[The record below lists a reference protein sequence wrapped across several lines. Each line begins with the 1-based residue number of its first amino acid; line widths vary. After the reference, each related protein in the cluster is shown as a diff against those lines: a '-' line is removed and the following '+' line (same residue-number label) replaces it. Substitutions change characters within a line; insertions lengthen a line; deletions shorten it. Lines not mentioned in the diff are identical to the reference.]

1 LLTRLVDSSSQFL
14 SLFFQTRP
22 GGGGVFGV
30 VGLSL
35 RGVSSKKAI
44 TQHDKADQEEA
55 VKAEGHDLET

>member
-1 LLTRLVDSSSQFL
+1 LLTRLVDSTNQFL
-14 SLFFQTRP
+14 SLFFHASP
-22 GGGGVFGV
+22 GGGGFGV

-44 TQHDKADQEEA
+44 TQHDKADKGGA